1 MDDLT
6 PDADPDQAEEEEDS
20 DPEIKELESKNKC
33 SKCLKDCNAQEYFST
48 CALKNALKV
57 F

>member
-6 PDADPDQAEEEEDS
+6 PVADPNQVGEEDS
-20 DPEIKELESKNKC
+20 DPEIKELEGKNKC
-33 SKCLKDCNAQEYFST
+33 SA
-48 CALKNALKV
+48 KNAM